1 MSDIRFEG
9 WLHRSGTGG
18 VYQDSA
24 GNVGI
29 ASTQPQQK
37 LDIGNGGFQVGPTG
51 ITTVTTVNTT
61 NLVNATP
68 LSHRN
73 KVINGGMMISQ
84 RNGTSSVQLSA
95 TEFYIVD
102 RFKNDTGS
110 SFDMKADAS
119 QVTDHPIGFSNAIK
133 IQCDGVST
141 PSGSHNGGISTFLEG
156 LDVQDFGF
164 GSSGAQPI
172 TVSFYAKSASANS
185 GQTFGFMLGYQGVSN
200 GRTKQT
206 RSFTVTDTWQRFE
219 FTFEPNG
226 ASQSDGIVNTSAY
239 GLQLFWS
246 LAVGSDDAVSEITTW
261 TASSPLVGVSGQS
274 NLFDTVSNQF
284 FLTGVQCEVGRVAT
298 PFEHRSHG
306 DELRRCQRY
315 FFNVTGD
322 NQQRTNIPA
331 FANSTTSLRA
341 MVSFPTPMRAT
352 PTFSGSAT
360 NMVFDASDDSA
371 TFLCSALQ
379 QGGSMTNTDPHGMLI
394 EANPGGMTAGQSGV
408 LEFRANSGELN
419 FSAEL

>member
-29 ASTQPQQK
+29 ASTQPK
-37 LDIGNGGFQVGPTG
+37 TRLDIGNGGFQVGPTG
-51 ITTVTTVNTT
+51 IATVTTINTT
-61 NLVNATP
+61 NIINATP

-95 TEFYIVD
+95 TEVYTVD
-102 RFKNDTGS
+102 RFKSDQGS
-110 SFDMKADAS
+110 SFNITADAS
-119 QVTDHPIGFSNAIK
+119 QVTDHPIGFSNALK
-133 IQCDGVST
+133 IQCDATNT
-141 PSGSHNGGISTFLEG
+141 PTGGHNGGVSTFLEG

-164 GSSGAQPI
+164 GSSGAKPI

-185 GQTFGFMLGYQGVSN
+185 GQTFGFMLGYQGVSG

-226 ASQSDGIVNTSAY
+226 ASQTDGIVNTTAY

-246 LAVGSDDAVSEITTW
+246 LAVGSDDALSEITTW
-261 TASSPLVGVSGQS
+261 TAASALVGVSGQS

-298 PFEHRSHG
+298 PFEHRSFH
-306 DELRRCQRY
+306 DEKQRCYRY
-315 FFNVTGD
+315 CYVISDAAIGMGAQKASD
-322 NQQRTNIPA
+322 QIIGSIRYP
-331 FANSTTSLRA
+331 
-341 MVSFPTPMRAT
+341 VPMRAT
-352 PTFSGSAT
+352 PTATTDSLALRIDSGLHLETSSSGTFSLSEAGTDCTGYKMTGFSGGLA
-360 NMVFDASDDSA
+360 N
-371 TFLCSALQ
+371 
-379 QGGSMTNTDPHGMLI
+379 GSGFFVKEN
-394 EANPGGMTAGQSGV
+394 AGSIT
-408 LEFRANSGELN
+408 LD
-419 FSAEL
+419 AEL